1 MSTPVAITGA
11 GLGDRTLEAA
21 ASAQAAS
28 FADETP
34 DGLLELLT
42 RSLEPTERGRHG

>member
-1 MSTPVAITGA
+1 MSTPVAITGT
-11 GLGDRTLEAA
+11 GLGGRTREAA
-21 ASAQAAS
+21 ASAQARAS

-42 RSLEPTERGRHG
+42 SNVEPTE